1 LEAKKMK
8 SKRLRD
14 VFLFISSIAVCQL
27 AGFIGSVFTAP
38 NINTWYAGLR
48 KPFFTP
54 PDWVFAPVWTAL
66 YTMMGV
72 SLFLIWRKGLRDN
85 NIREAF
91 IMFMVQLILNTGWSI
106 VFFGTHSILGGFL
119 VIAVMCM
126 AILFTTVLFY
136 AISPAASILLLPYL
150 LWVSFASVLNLAFLL
165 KN

>member
-1 LEAKKMK
+1 MK
-8 SKRLRD
+8 SKKLKE
-14 VFLFISSIAVCQL
+14 VFLFILSLAVCQL

-38 NINTWYAGLR
+38 NIKTWYAGLN

-54 PDWVFAPVWTAL
+54 PNWVFAPVWTTL
-66 YTMMGV
+66 YILMGI
-72 SLFLIWRKGLRDN
+72 SLFLIWRKGLREK

-91 IMFMVQLILNTGWSI
+91 IMFMVQLILNAGWSI

-126 AILFTTVLFY
+126 AILLTMVLFY
-136 AISPAASILLLPYL
+136 GISSLASILLLPYL
-150 LWVSFASVLNLAFLL
+150 MWVSFASVLNFALLL